1 MGKKPRTKPRRLGK
15 KLRQIRETLGLSQN
29 EMLRRAGLDKKY
41 GRNNLSNYELDKREP
56 PYPILLGY
64 SHVSGI
70 PINVILDDKLALPQE
85 FLRTPASDR
94 VTAKKRAKKRH

>member
-15 KLRQIRETLGLSQN
+15 KLRQIRENLGLSQN

-64 SHVSGI
+64 SQVSGI
-70 PINVILDDKLALPQE
+70 PINVILDDKVALPQE
-85 FLRTPASDR
+85 FLKNPAGKTKKTS
-94 VTAKKRAKKRH
+94 KKRQRS